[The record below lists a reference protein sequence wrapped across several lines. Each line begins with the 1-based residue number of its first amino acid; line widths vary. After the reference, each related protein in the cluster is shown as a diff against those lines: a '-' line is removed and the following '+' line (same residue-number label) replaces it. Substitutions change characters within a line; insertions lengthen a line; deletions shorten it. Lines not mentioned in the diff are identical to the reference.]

1 MGKVRAII
9 RSKAIAF
16 WPVLLS
22 LVALDCATKELAV
35 DKLSPAHIP
44 HPIFGDV
51 VRFTLAYNPHA
62 AMGLSLGEHS
72 RILFAVIAALMLVA
86 LLVYRRRISSQ
97 NGVTTLAFALI
108 SGGAAGNLIDRVRS
122 SRGVVDFID
131 IGLGN
136 ARFWTFNL
144 ADAGVFCGAVLLM
157 VILMRKPDAQAGD
170 GSPPASK
177 G

>member
-1 MGKVRAII
+1 MGVLRAIVG
-9 RSKAIAF
+9 SKAAAF

-22 LVALDCATKELAV
+22 LVALDCATKDLAV

-44 HPIFGDV
+44 HPIVGDV

-72 RILFAVIAALMLVA
+72 RILFAVIAVLMLVA
-86 LLVYRRRISSQ
+86 LVVYRRRISPQ
-97 NGVTTLAFALI
+97 NGVTTIALALI
-108 SGGAAGNLIDRVRS
+108 GGGAAGNLIDRVRS

-144 ADAGVFCGAVLLM
+144 ADAGVFCGAMLLM
-157 VILMRKPDAQAGD
+157 VILMRKPDAQAGG